1 MTKKVNR
8 KNRHYDFLTEQQVKF
23 CRAYVSHGDHNKA
36 VVEAGYAKKSA
47 KEMARKLM
55 NNDKVLARIDTLR
68 DRADIASIATHEE
81 CCTVLT
87 DIIRCR
93 VGDFIDDDGRVST
106 NKMQELKASHA
117 ISELDVQEG
126 KDDRLSPR
134 IKIRMCSK
142 ISAID
147 KLSELRGYKE
157 EKKPDK
163 GKGTQNLQIN
173 IVSNSDGNNNGNAV
187 NVTAEEKGA
196 QNGIKRDTDT
206 SEDDSGRELGDGGS

>member
-23 CRAYVSHGDHNKA
+23 CRAYVSHGDQNKA

-81 CCTVLT
+81 CCAVLT

-196 QNGIKRDTDT
+196 QNGIKRDADT